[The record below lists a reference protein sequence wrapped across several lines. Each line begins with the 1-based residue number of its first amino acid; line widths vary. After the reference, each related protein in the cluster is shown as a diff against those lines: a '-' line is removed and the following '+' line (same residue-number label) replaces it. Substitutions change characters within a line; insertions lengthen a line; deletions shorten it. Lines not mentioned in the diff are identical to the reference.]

1 MFEAIDKLPLAHK
14 QAIAWQ
20 FLLAARN
27 VHLRNIHSENGTHIG
42 GLSFDESR
50 QEVVWVDT
58 KDASTCLWL
67 DAGGHWR
74 CSTQLPHVLQ
84 TLFDLYLPVLGSVKD
99 NLRVVAHLGQS
110 LDSYIATQNGDSFY
124 VTGEENRKH
133 LHCLRAL
140 SDAVIIGAGTAL
152 VDDPQLT
159 TRAVPGNNP
168 VRIVIDP
175 KARIP
180 ATLGVCCDA
189 QARTILLHQ
198 SSTDMT
204 GKDMV
209 FGPMLQRT
217 GDTPQP
223 QVERQV
229 IPNTRD
235 LMSPRIIVK
244 HLGKLGMQR
253 VFVEGGGVTV
263 SKFFEDSALHRL
275 HIAVAPLLVG
285 QGKQGLQL
293 AGSDAM
299 KNARR
304 PPHAVF
310 RMGEDVLWDFDVDVN
325 KAASPE
331 IPEPPASAD
340 DTERSLNSVERII

>member
-1 MFEAIDKLPLAHK
+1 MFEAIDKLPLAQK

-27 VHLRNIHSENGTHIG
+27 VQLNDEPHIG
-42 GLSFDESR
+42 GLTLGESR
-50 QEVVWVDT
+50 QEVVSVDT
-58 KDASTCLWL
+58 DNPSTCLWL

-74 CSTQLPHVLQ
+74 YSVELPRALQ

-110 LDSYIATQNGDSFY
+110 LDSCIATQNGDSFY

-140 SDAVIIGAGTAL
+140 SDAVIVGAGTAL
-152 VDDPQLT
+152 ADDPQLT
-159 TRAVPGNNP
+159 TRAIPGNNP
-168 VRIVIDP
+168 VRVIIDP
-175 KARIP
+175 KARLP
-180 ATLGVCCDA
+180 VTLGVCCDA
-189 QARTILLHQ
+189 QVRTILLHQ
-198 SSTDMT
+198 SSTDMA

-217 GDTPQP
+217 EDSPHP
-223 QVERQV
+223 QVERWV

-235 LMSPRIIVK
+235 SMSPGTIVRY
-244 HLGKLGMQR
+244 LGSRGMKR
-253 VFVEGGGVTV
+253 LFVEGGGVTV

-285 QGKQGLQL
+285 QGRQALQL

-299 KNARR
+299 KNAHR
-304 PPHAVF
+304 PPHAIY

-325 KAASPE
+325 KAASSDSRK
-331 IPEPPASAD
+331 PATGTGDAD
-340 DTERSLNSVERII
+340 WPVDAVERII

>member
-1 MFEAIDKLPLAHK
+1 MFEAIDKLPLAQK

-27 VHLRNIHSENGTHIG
+27 VHLNDGTHIG
-42 GLSFDESR
+42 GLTFDESR
-50 QEVVWVDT
+50 QEVVPVDT
-58 KDASTCLWL
+58 KGSSTCLWL

-74 CSTQLPHVLQ
+74 CSAQLPGALQ

-152 VDDPQLT
+152 ADDPQLT
-159 TRAVPGNNP
+159 TRAIPGNNP
-168 VRIVIDP
+168 VRIIIDP
-175 KARIP
+175 KARLP
-180 ATLGVCCDA
+180 ATLGVCCDG
-189 QARTILLHQ
+189 QVRTILLHQ
-198 SSTDMT
+198 SSTNLA
-204 GKDMV
+204 GKDIV

-217 GDTPQP
+217 EQTPHP
-223 QVERQV
+223 QVERWV
-229 IPNTRD
+229 IPNTSD

-244 HLGKLGMQR
+244 YLGSRGMKR
-253 VFVEGGGVTV
+253 LFVEGGGVTV

-285 QGKQGLQL
+285 QGTQALQL

-299 KNARR
+299 KNAHR
-304 PPHAVF
+304 PPHAIY
-310 RMGEDVLWDFDVDVN
+310 RMGKDVLWDFDVDVN
-325 KAASPE
+325 KAASSE
-331 IPEPPASAD
+331 IQKPTTGTDDAD
-340 DTERSLNSVERII
+340 WLLNAVERII